1 MNYLNKAIFSSYGS
15 KKKRKR
21 PPEGMD
27 QRIPKIKPNVIDD
40 ININIINVEH
50 LPSEDLDIELLN
62 EVFKLEN
69 EIQEKIKRINE
80 IK

>member
-1 MNYLNKAIFSSYGS
+1 
-15 KKKRKR
+15 
-21 PPEGMD
+21 MD